1 MSDFLRWDTGRGRSI
16 TLIANCAFCIRATA
30 LERFTQSFGADT
42 ASIKAFG
49 LDVVTTCANN
59 CKPVV
64 RRACIF
70 TP

>member
-1 MSDFLRWDTGRGRSI
+1 MFQNFHVDI
-16 TLIANCAFCIRATA
+16 

-64 RRACIF
+64 RQACIL